1 MSIVSRRTLA
11 ASALVASATLAQAQS
26 PPGADIVVTPT
37 RTAQPIQRA
46 GSAVTVITAEDIE
59 KTSAKDLG
67 EVLRL
72 SPGLTLARNGGPGQF
87 QAVRIRGGDARH
99 TLVLLDG
106 IRVNDPTSTGREFDF
121 ATLVPADI
129 ERIEVL
135 RGPQSA
141 LYGSEAMGG
150 VINIITKRGR
160 GAPRAT
166 IAVEGGSYGT
176 KETRASISG
185 GDDRVDY
192 SFGLSAVESAGFS
205 SFGYRIPRLRYVA
218 PWGFEPDSARR
229 LGFTGRVGV
238 NVADGVRL
246 ELGGSTSFNR
256 AQFDVAF
263 LPFPDT
269 PSLATSELHN
279 IYGKLIA
286 DSFGGKLRNTVTIF
300 NTRANRAYENV
311 SYFGPRAALITS
323 RGDTSFIGERTGA
336 EYQGDLNLGGFGLT
350 TFGARVERET
360 ADSFSRAV
368 LPVAGR
374 ELRTIAAEQTTR
386 SLFALHQVSLGDR
399 LHLSL
404 GGRLDQVVSPD
415 RQLSGIAG
423 DSERTIDRFGTW
435 RATAAY
441 EIPETETKLRASAG
455 TGAKAPSLFQLFSP
469 SYGTPTL
476 QSEHSWGVDAGIDQT
491 LANGAIKL
499 SATAFLNRYRNL
511 IDFATGATLC
521 PPATRPFGCYFNVAR
536 ARTSG
541 FELSGDVKLSP
552 EAHLRITY
560 TNLSAVDLSRRL
572 DLARRPRH
580 EGRVGLVLTPL
591 EGLSVEP
598 TVVLVGERFSGT
610 NETDR
615 LAPYARL
622 DTYVNYKVN
631 ETFSVYA
638 RAENLT
644 NTRYEEV
651 RNFGTPGRSF
661 YAGVRATW

>member
-1 MSIVSRRTLA
+1 MSRVIRRTLA
-11 ASALVASATLAQAQS
+11 ASALAASATLAQAQS
-26 PPGADIVVTPT
+26 PDIVVTPT

-106 IRVNDPTSTGREFDF
+106 IRVNDPTTTGREFDF

-141 LYGSEAMGG
+141 LYGSDAMGG

-166 IAVEGGSYGT
+166 IAVEAGSYGT
-176 KETRASISG
+176 KETRANVSG

-192 SFGLSAVESAGFS
+192 SFGFSAVDTAGFS
-205 SFGYRIPRLRYVA
+205 SFGYRVPRLRYVA
-218 PWGFEPDSARR
+218 PWGFEPDGNRR

-256 AQFDVAF
+256 AQFDAAF

-279 IYGKLIA
+279 VYGKLIA
-286 DSFGGKLRNTVTIF
+286 DSFGGKLRNTVTVF
-300 NTRANRAYENV
+300 ANRVDRAYENV
-311 SYFGPRAALITS
+311 SYFGPRTALTTS

-336 EYQGDLNLGGFGLT
+336 EYQGDLNLGPFGLT

-360 ADSFSRAV
+360 ADSFSQAV
-368 LPVAGR
+368 LPALRR
-374 ELRTIAAEQTTR
+374 EMRTIAAEQTTR
-386 SLFALHQVSLGDR
+386 SMFALHQVSLFER

-415 RQLSGIAG
+415 RQITGAAG
-423 DSERTIDRFGTW
+423 DSERTVDRFGTW

-441 EIPETETKLRASAG
+441 EILETETKLRASAG
-455 TGAKAPSLFQLFSP
+455 TGAKAPSLFQLYSP
-469 SYGTPTL
+469 SFGTPGL
-476 QSEHSWGVDAGIDQT
+476 QTEHSWGVDAGIDQV
-491 LANGAIKL
+491 LAKGAVKL

-511 IDFATGATLC
+511 IDFATGATIC

-541 FELSGDVKLSP
+541 FELSGDAKLVP
-552 EAHLRITY
+552 ELAHLRITY
-560 TNLSAVDLSRRL
+560 TNLSAVDLTRRL

-580 EGRVGLVLTPL
+580 EGRVGLVLTPI
-591 EGLSVEP
+591 EGLSLEP
-598 TVVLVGERFSGT
+598 TVVFVGERFSGT

-622 DTYVNYKVN
+622 DAYVSYKIN
-631 ETFSVYA
+631 DTFSVYG

-644 NTRYEEV
+644 DTRYEEV